1 MSNKNIMFSIL
12 GVLSFVVLLQGYML
26 YALNE
31 KLDKEYIPSLSKE
44 KAMPTVQHTVD
55 QFRNFTTQ
63 QQWNPFE
70 EMDRIQSEMQKVFG
84 NFNSHFMN
92 DPIFNSSFKSI
103 RHTPLSD
110 IQDKGKYYL
119 ITMNL
124 PGAQEENVQIDT
136 KDNYL
141 NISARVQQ
149 FIEDNTSSYIRKE
162 RYIQNFRRS
171 FILPDDANGM
181 KLEHTYKNGI
191 LDIKVPK
198 NK

>member
-1 MSNKNIMFSIL
+1 MSNKNIIFSIL

-31 KLDKEYIPSLSKE
+31 KLDKEHVPSVSKE
-44 KAMPTVQHTVD
+44 KPLLTVQHTVD
-55 QFRNFTTQ
+55 PFRNFTA

-70 EMDRIQSEMQKVFG
+70 EIDRIQSEMQKLFG
-84 NFNSHFMN
+84 SFNSHFMN
-92 DPIFNSSFKSI
+92 DPIYNSSFKNI

-124 PGAQEENVQIDT
+124 PGAQDEDIQIDT
-136 KDNYL
+136 KGNNL

-149 FIEDNTSSYIRKE
+149 FIENNTSSYIRKE
-162 RYIQNFRRS
+162 RYVQHFRRS
-171 FILPDDANGM
+171 FILPTDANGM

-191 LDIKVPK
+191 LNIKVPK

>member
-1 MSNKNIMFSIL
+1 MSNKNILFSIL

-31 KLDKEYIPSLSKE
+31 KLDKENATTISKE
-44 KAMPTVQHTVD
+44 NPVLTVQHTVD
-55 QFRNFTTQ
+55 PFRSFPA

-84 NFNSHFMN
+84 SFNSHFMN
-92 DPIFNSSFKSI
+92 DPIFNNSFKSI

-110 IQDKGKYYL
+110 IQDKGEYYL
-119 ITMNL
+119 LTMNL
-124 PGAQEENVQIDT
+124 PGAQDENIEIDV
-136 KDNYL
+136 KDKYL

-162 RYIQNFRRS
+162 RYVQHFRRS
-171 FILPDDANGM
+171 FVLPDDANGM